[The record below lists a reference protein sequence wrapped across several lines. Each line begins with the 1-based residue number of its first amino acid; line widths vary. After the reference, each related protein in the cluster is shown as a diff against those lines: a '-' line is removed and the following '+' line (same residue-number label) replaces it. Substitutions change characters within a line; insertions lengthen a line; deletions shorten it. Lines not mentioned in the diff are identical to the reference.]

1 MKYVYPI
8 IFLLILWLI
17 FGLISSTMMHN
28 RGRSE
33 AAGWLLGLLFG
44 PVGLLIILLVSD
56 SAEKIAEK
64 QQELAARSYAGMRK
78 CPYCAEFIQAEAILC
93 KHCGSDLTDK
103 PKN

>member
-1 MKYVYPI
+1 MNNSGLSFVAI

-78 CPYCAEFIQAEAILC
+78 CPYCQNSFRLRPSSASTAAAI
-93 KHCGSDLTDK
+93 
-103 PKN
+103 